1 MTKVCLHGRSFRAAS
16 PEINGDNGYAADG
29 RSRRTRYNR
38 GRLILQVQDGVY
50 SLDHAQA
57 EH

>member
-16 PEINGDNGYAADG
+16 PEINGYAADA